1 MLGNGWTIDVIKHI
15 FSFIKIRKMK
25 ELDNVIKGRGE
36 TKGFTFTLVNKSPYA
51 YMYRSVDDCGGNVV
65 YEVFRLVEN
74 KMFDCVSYPNS
85 NGFGDSIYMGK
96 VFRNKD
102 SAVTWFEHLNELG
115 FLKKQKK
122 DLENSK

>member
-1 MLGNGWTIDVIKHI
+1 
-15 FSFIKIRKMK
+15 MK

-36 TKGFTFTLVNKSPYA
+36 TKGFTFTQVDKSEFA
-51 YMYRSVDDCGGNVV
+51 YIYQSKDADGRHVV
-65 YEVFRLVEN
+65 YEVFRRVEN

-122 DLENSK
+122 DLETQ